1 MNCMSRLPNA
11 ADSVGI
17 PPMPSDRK
25 VLVGLLILL
34 GIGGALFPLTGATLL
49 VMILL
54 DLAVQRFSRR
64 SDPAST

>member
-1 MNCMSRLPNA
+1 
-11 ADSVGI
+11 
-17 PPMPSDRK
+17 MPSDRK

-54 DLAVQRFSRR
+54 DLVVQRFSRR
-64 SDPAST
+64 SEPAST